1 MMSYDKASPNAKI
14 GCSNSNDPEFL
25 EQLVREGK
33 TNREIALILDLDYGV
48 DYYEARGIWH
58 RGWIGQ
64 GYAALVTVDGHR
76 LETLPQI
83 KTFFGFRRDS
93 L

>member
-33 TNREIALILDLDYGV
+33 TNREIAIKKLLASHPFFSLWLSFTLWS
-48 DYYEARGIWH
+48 ELNRQTAP
-58 RGWIGQ
+58 
-64 GYAALVTVDGHR
+64 AALRYVQGGCAISKSHFP
-76 LETLPQI
+76 TL
-83 KTFFGFRRDS
+83 
-93 L
+93 

>member
-33 TNREIALILDLDYGV
+33 TNREIALILDLDYGSV
-48 DYYEARGIWH
+48 ASILYRYGI
-58 RGWIGQ
+58 
-64 GYAALVTVDGHR
+64 
-76 LETLPQI
+76 
-83 KTFFGFRRDS
+83 KRDPNRPCRDAEGR
-93 L
+93 